1 MAVKYGRV
9 AKVGTNDEV
18 KRLITTGTEVI
29 DLGGKCV
36 TLGFITTHEHFLR
49 YGYNA
54 DSGIDLWYPRM
65 KSPRAHLG

>member
-49 YGYNA
+49 
-54 DSGIDLWYPRM
+54 
-65 KSPRAHLG
+65 